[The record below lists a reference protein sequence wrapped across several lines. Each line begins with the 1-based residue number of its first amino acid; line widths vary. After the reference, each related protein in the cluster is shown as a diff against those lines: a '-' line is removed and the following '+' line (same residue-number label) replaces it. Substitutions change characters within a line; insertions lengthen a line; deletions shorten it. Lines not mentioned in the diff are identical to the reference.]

1 MSVTSSSYTTH
12 PQADGRVR
20 GATANA
26 DAAEATY
33 EIALTITATG
43 GRINTVCFKVR
54 VKDC

>member
-1 MSVTSSSYTTH
+1 VSVTSSSYTTH

-43 GRINTVCFKVR
+43 GRIKTVCFKVR